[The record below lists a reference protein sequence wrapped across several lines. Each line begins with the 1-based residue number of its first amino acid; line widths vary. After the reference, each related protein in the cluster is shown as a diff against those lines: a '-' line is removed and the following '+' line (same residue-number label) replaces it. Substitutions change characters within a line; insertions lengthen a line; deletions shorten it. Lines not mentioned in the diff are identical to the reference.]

1 MSKIAARILVGIDT
15 IVGNT
20 GFDKALSNAVDQGG

>member
-20 GFDKALSNAVDQGG
+20 GPDTVLSNAVDRGS